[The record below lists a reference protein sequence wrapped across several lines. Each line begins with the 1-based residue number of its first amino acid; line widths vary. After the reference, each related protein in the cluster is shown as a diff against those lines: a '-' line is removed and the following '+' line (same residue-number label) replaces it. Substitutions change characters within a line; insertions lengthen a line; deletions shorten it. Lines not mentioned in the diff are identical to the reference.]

1 MPKFIQATLKSVT
14 QIEVIIQKSY
24 AYRASTRFL
33 LFASGKYLCTL
44 YIAKVNETDRDFRYL
59 LEGLPKIQAGIE
71 YEIQDDRN
79 TFAPVDCSFLMLDW
93 HLNFSRSN
101 EELGAIYSK
110 EKTTFRVFA
119 PLASDVFLLLFHQEH
134 KETYPMKRN
143 YENGIFTYTVSGDYD
158 GYEYLYLLKND
169 GVWKEAI
176 DPYTRSTTIQSR
188 RGVVIDP
195 NKNTPDFHDGDLPPF
210 LSPSEAVIYECS
222 IRDFT
227 SSPHSTIVHKGKY
240 TGMSEKGKISDQNHP
255 VGLDYLVYL
264 GVTHVQLMP
273 VTDFLTTNDQFIE
286 KTYNWGYDQGNMFS
300 PEGSYSSD
308 PQKPYSRVTELKKLI
323 ATLHSKGIRVVLDMV
338 FNHQFTVE
346 DSSFEKIVPNYFFR
360 FNADGSYSNGSY
372 CGNEFESRRFMARR
386 FIVDCCLMYV
396 KEYHVDGFRF
406 DLMGLTDIET
416 IKEVYRRCKKIRK
429 DFILYGEGWDM
440 PSALLSE
447 QKAKMG
453 NAMFLPEIGFFNDR
467 YRDMVKGKSFDEELN
482 SRGYILGDLNYADA
496 FIHCF
501 LGSCLPVS
509 MPPLFVSPTQSIN
522 YVECHDNA
530 TLYDKLQVSNAYES
544 EEDRLKR
551 INLLNAV
558 TIFSYGVTFL
568 HSGEEIG
575 LSKKGVSNSY
585 DAGDA
590 INSFDTEILDKRFE
604 MARFVKEA
612 IALKK
617 EYDFFS
623 YKTKEEIAA
632 HVLYEN
638 IEGRIIFTIQNAD
651 PYEKVKIVV
660 NPLKDPFTVD
670 LNDYYQ
676 VLFNNSGRITKDFFV
691 NHALING
698 ISLSIFALKKN

>member
-1 MPKFIQATLKSVT
+1 
-14 QIEVIIQKSY
+14 
-24 AYRASTRFL
+24 
-33 LFASGKYLCTL
+33 
-44 YIAKVNETDRDFRYL
+44 
-59 LEGLPKIQAGIE
+59 
-71 YEIQDDRN
+71 
-79 TFAPVDCSFLMLDW
+79 
-93 HLNFSRSN
+93 
-101 EELGAIYSK
+101 
-110 EKTTFRVFA
+110 
-119 PLASDVFLLLFHQEH
+119 
-134 KETYPMKRN
+134 
-143 YENGIFTYTVSGDYD
+143 
-158 GYEYLYLLKND
+158 
-169 GVWKEAI
+169 
-176 DPYTRSTTIQSR
+176 
-188 RGVVIDP
+188 
-195 NKNTPDFHDGDLPPF
+195 
-210 LSPSEAVIYECS
+210 
-222 IRDFT
+222 
-227 SSPHSTIVHKGKY
+227 
-240 TGMSEKGKISDQNHP
+240 
-255 VGLDYLVYL
+255 
-264 GVTHVQLMP
+264 
-273 VTDFLTTNDQFIE
+273 
-286 KTYNWGYDQGNMFS
+286 
-300 PEGSYSSD
+300 
-308 PQKPYSRVTELKKLI
+308 
-323 ATLHSKGIRVVLDMV
+323 
-338 FNHQFTVE
+338 
-346 DSSFEKIVPNYFFR
+346 
-360 FNADGSYSNGSY
+360 
-372 CGNEFESRRFMARR
+372 
-386 FIVDCCLMYV
+386 
-396 KEYHVDGFRF
+396 
-406 DLMGLTDIET
+406 
-416 IKEVYRRCKKIRK
+416 
-429 DFILYGEGWDM
+429 M

-638 IEGRIIFTIQNAD
+638 IEGRIIFTIQDAD